1 MSGAGEARAVSGATQ
16 ARTADAPMIGSGVS
30 LDSVGSGD
38 SPGPVDSGGL
48 LGSVGSGAPPAP
60 VASGDPVGSVAA
72 GDGGRVVLVLGGTA
86 EARVLAARLVDVPG
100 LRVVS
105 SLAGR
110 TSAPVLPVG
119 ETRVGGFGGVP
130 GLVAWLRARAA
141 AAVVD
146 ATHPFAARISANAVT
161 ACAEADV
168 PLLRLQRP
176 GWTAV
181 PGDRWYPVDS
191 ADEAARILPGLAR
204 RVFLTTGRLETAPYA
219 HLDDLWFLLRSVEPP
234 TGVLPRACEVLL
246 SRGPFTV
253 GDEIALLRDRRIDAL
268 VTKDSGGALT
278 AAKLTA
284 ARELGLPVVLIR
296 RPRVRAPEQVTD
308 AESAAR
314 WVLAGPA
321 GPAER
326 AAAAEG

>member
-1 MSGAGEARAVSGATQ
+1 M
-16 ARTADAPMIGSGVS
+16 
-30 LDSVGSGD
+30 
-38 SPGPVDSGGL
+38 
-48 LGSVGSGAPPAP
+48 
-60 VASGDPVGSVAA
+60 
-72 GDGGRVVLVLGGTA
+72 VLVLGGTSDGRA
-86 EARVLAARLVDVPG
+86 LAALLHPLPG
-100 LRVVS
+100 IHVVS

-119 ETRVGGFGGVP
+119 ETRVGGFGGVR
-130 GLVAWLRARAA
+130 GLVGWLRERAP

-146 ATHPFAARISANAVT
+146 ATHPFAARISAHAVA
-161 ACAEADV
+161 ACAEAGV

-181 PGDRWYPVDS
+181 PGDRWHRVDS
-191 ADEAARILPGLAR
+191 ADEAARVLPALAR

-234 TGVLPRACEVLL
+234 TGELPRACEVLL
-246 SRGPFTV
+246 ARGPFTV
-253 GDEIALLRDRRIDAL
+253 GDEIALLRDRRIDAI

-296 RPRVRAPEQVTD
+296 RPEVTAPERVTD
-308 AESAAR
+308 AAAAAR
-314 WVLAGPA
+314 WVEGLAVGA
-321 GPAER
+321 
-326 AAAAEG
+326 